1 MLECGFEDQ
10 VGEISRSIRRDRQ
23 CLFFSATWP
32 PQVKSLA
39 AKMCLNG
46 STPVH
51 LTCGQSG
58 HGAATTREDI
68 VQEVV
73 VFEEPTWEER
83 DRSKQEL
90 LYAHLREVLADPR
103 HKVLVF
109 VSRKNLCDEMV
120 NRLWGEGFPCQTMHG
135 GRTQDSRLS
144 TLAEFRQG
152 KLQLLI
158 TTNVMG
164 RGLDIPDISH
174 VVVYDM
180 GDIEE
185 YVHRIGRTARGP
197 YGKGHALTFF
207 EYEPRYPEIAVNLVN
222 VLVQANQEV
231 PKDLAKLVN
240 KGKGKGGGK

>member
-1 MLECGFEDQ
+1 
-10 VGEISRSIRRDRQ
+10 
-23 CLFFSATWP
+23 
-32 PQVKSLA
+32 
-39 AKMCLNG
+39 
-46 STPVH
+46 VH